1 MIFFSVLIVLAILQ
15 LWGSLKSVH
24 QDAWLQQWA
33 QLVSDKI
40 ANPAISL
47 SFVVVLPLLAVAML
61 DLLLDDVLLGL
72 LSLVLYVWVLLYSLG
87 RGEFNEAIDHYL
99 MSWRAGN
106 FESAYQKA
114 TAIGDFSQNEAIDN
128 PQTLHNKVRA
138 AMLYEG
144 YQRWFAVVFWFLV
157 LGPAGALAYRLCYL
171 AGRMVLPSQTQAQ
184 PADSEQAPSE
194 TLQQQALQVT
204 HYLDWLPARL
214 LAGAFAL
221 TGRFETTAQ
230 YLVSQGTDNKPLPE
244 LLDSCAMAAL
254 YDDNQADLSSE
265 QDQAIAQGEREI
277 SAVQGL
283 LSRSVMC
290 WLVVIALLQ
299 LIL

>member
-1 MIFFSVLIVLAILQ
+1 MIFFSILIVLAILQ
-15 LWGSLKSVH
+15 IWGSQQSMHK
-24 QDAWLQQWA
+24 DGWLQPWLQCI
-33 QLVSDKI
+33 SDKI
-40 ANPAISL
+40 TNPAISL
-47 SFVVVLPLLAVAML
+47 ALIVLLPLLAVALL
-61 DLLLDDVLLGL
+61 DLLLADVLFGL
-72 LSLVLYVWVLLYSLG
+72 LSLVFYVLVLLYSLG
-87 RGEFNEAIDHYL
+87 RGEFSEAIDHYL

-114 TAIGDFSQNEAIDN
+114 TAIGDFHQSEAIDD
-128 PQTLHNKVRA
+128 PQTLHNTVRA
-138 AMLYEG
+138 ALLYEG

-171 AGRMVLPSQTQAQ
+171 TGRINVH
-184 PADSEQAPSE
+184 ADGDQDEP
-194 TLQQQALQVT
+194 LQQQALQVT

-230 YLVSQGTDNKPLPE
+230 YLLAQGRDNKPLPE
-244 LLDSCAMAAL
+244 LLDSCALAAL
-254 YDDNQADLSSE
+254 HDDTKVFLSSE
-265 QDQAIAQGEREI
+265 PEQAIEQGEREI
-277 SAVQGL
+277 NAVQAL

-290 WLVVIALLQ
+290 WLVAIALLQ